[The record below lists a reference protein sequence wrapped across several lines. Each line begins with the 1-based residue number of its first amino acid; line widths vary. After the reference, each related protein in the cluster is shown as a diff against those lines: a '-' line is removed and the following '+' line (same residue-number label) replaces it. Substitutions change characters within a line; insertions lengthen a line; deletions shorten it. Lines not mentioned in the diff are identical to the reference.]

1 MTAKAAE
8 RADWLLFDQ
17 AECWFSRFAQPNT
30 FAWAE
35 PGNPV
40 QLVQRTPSPKEPQ
53 KALACFGAV
62 RQDTQETVLYFADG
76 QPNSEG
82 MWLFI
87 IALLALARTEMKKVV
102 VLLWDH
108 ASWHKSQ
115 RLRAWI
121 RAYNRAAKLTGEPRL
136 LTFLLPKQSP
146 WLNPIEPRWV
156 HAKRAVCEPDGELS
170 SLELKR
176 RLSAHFDTEPFWLS
190 QTI

>member
-1 MTAKAAE
+1 MSVGSPDLPSPTRLPGE
-8 RADWLLFDQ
+8 PLRLL
-17 AECWFSRFAQPNT
+17 
-30 FAWAE
+30 
-35 PGNPV
+35 
-40 QLVQRTPSPKEPQ
+40 QRTPGPNEAP
-53 KALACFGAV
+53 KALACFGAL
-62 RQDTQETVLYFADG
+62 RQDTAETVLYFADG

-87 IALLALARTEMKKVV
+87 IALLALARTEMKKVC

-121 RAYNRAAKLTGEPRL
+121 RAYNQSAKQTGEPRL

-156 HAKRAVCEPDGELS
+156 HAKRAVCQPDGDLS
-170 SLELKR
+170 APELKR
-176 RLSAHFDTEPFWLS
+176 RLGAYFDTEPFWHS